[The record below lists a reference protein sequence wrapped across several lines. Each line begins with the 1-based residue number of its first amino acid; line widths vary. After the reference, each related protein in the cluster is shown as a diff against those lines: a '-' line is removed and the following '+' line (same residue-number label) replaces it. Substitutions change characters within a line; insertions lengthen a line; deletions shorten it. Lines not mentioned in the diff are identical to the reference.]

1 MRHTP
6 IAQSMGEGHGGLY
19 EIIYLQDNRAQTPVV
34 IVDNIS
40 HKWAVRLVAA
50 YNAQPDLLKALDLMM
65 QAFDP
70 EWPGACHQ
78 DCFDTSDGHGPEMQ
92 EAAKEKA
99 KAAIAKAR
107 P

>member
-34 IVDNIS
+34 IVENIS

-50 YNAQPDLLKALDLMM
+50 YNAQPALLEALESELENVQTLLDFATL
-65 QAFDP
+65 D
-70 EWPGACHQ
+70 
-78 DCFDTSDGHGPEMQ
+78 
-92 EAAKEKA
+92 AKIGGILHVMAGELG
-99 KAAIAKAR
+99 AAIAKAR

>member
-34 IVDNIS
+34 IVENIS

-50 YNAQPDLLKALDLMM
+50 YNTQPDLLEALEYAKHRIHLRANKAARL
-65 QAFDP
+65 QAL
-70 EWPGACHQ
+70 
-78 DCFDTSDGHGPEMQ
+78 S
-92 EAAKEKA
+92 KIR
-99 KAAIAKAR
+99 AAIAKAR

>member
-34 IVDNIS
+34 IVENIS
-40 HKWAVRLVAA
+40 HKWALRLVAA
-50 YNAQPDLLKALDLMM
+50 YNTQPDLLEVLELTERNLTDLLTN
-65 QAFDP
+65 D
-70 EWPGACHQ
+70 WGI
-78 DCFDTSDGHGPEMQ
+78 SDMSIGMLGGMRENVNT
-92 EAAKEKA
+92 
-99 KAAIAKAR
+99 AIAKAR